1 MSILAALQD
10 YLKTFDRMELRPISE
25 VLTDRP
31 EGSASSYAV
40 APTGSGGTTK
50 DVTGRRY
57 YHNSY
62 VFYALECAGAEAD
75 RASNWDFLEA
85 LTDWLEEQAEAGNF
99 PVLPP
104 AYRVESMEVAN
115 AMLMDLDDAGYGV
128 YQVQLQLEFS
138 KRSDNRG

>member
-1 MSILAALQD
+1 MSILTALQD

-31 EGSASSYAV
+31 EGPASSYAI
-40 APTGSGGTTK
+40 APTGSGGSTQ

-75 RASNWDFLEA
+75 RAGNWDFLEA
-85 LTDWLEEQAEAGNF
+85 LTEWLEEQAEAGNF
-99 PVLPP
+99 PALPP
-104 AYRVESMEVAN
+104 PYQVENLEVAN
-115 AMLMDLDDAGYGV
+115 AMLLDLDDDGYGT